1 MDGWYVTMSWGGGYG
16 VILTHDWILHLVP
29 YFRGDG
35 KIAPNCTENLTV
47 PSFGAL
53 SSPNG

>member
-1 MDGWYVTMSWGGGYG
+1 MDGWYVTMSWGGYG

-35 KIAPNCTENLTV
+35 KIAPKI
-47 PSFGAL
+47 
-53 SSPNG
+53 